1 MPGRD
6 EACIRFLQWCL
17 PELGLRWKGYRKVRR
32 TVCKRITR
40 RLRELGLADLEAYRR
55 YLAAHPEEWRRLDGF
70 CRIPI
75 SRFYR
80 DRRVFETI
88 GKQLLP
94 ELARRARDRG
104 AGMVRCWSAGCA
116 SGEEAYSLRIA
127 WQRQASVEVPGMGI
141 AVLGTDAEPQ
151 MLQRARAA
159 VYAAGSLKDMP
170 AGCTETAFTQA
181 DGLYRLRDEFRE
193 RTEFRLQDIREE
205 MPDGPF
211 DLICCRNLSFTYF
224 DEPRQRSVLAEL
236 SRRLRD
242 HAYLVIGAHERLPGE
257 SPSLQ
262 QLDDLLPIYRKLPAE
277 PVRNNGR

>member
-6 EACIRFLQWCL
+6 EACVCFLQWCL

-32 TVCKRITR
+32 TVCKRIAR
-40 RLRELGLADLEAYRR
+40 RLRALGLADLEAYRR
-55 YLAAHPEEWRRLDGF
+55 FLAAHPEEWKELDGY

-88 GKQLLP
+88 ARLLP
-94 ELARRARDRG
+94 GLARLARDRG
-104 AGMVRCWSAGCA
+104 QSVVRCWSAGCA

-127 WQRQASVEVPGMGI
+127 WQHQASAEVPQIGF

-151 MLQRARAA
+151 MLRRARAA
-159 VYAAGSLKDMP
+159 VYAAGSLKDLP

-193 RTEFRLQDIREE
+193 GIEFRLQDIREE
-205 MPDGPF
+205 MPHGPF
-211 DLICCRNLSFTYF
+211 DLICCRNLAFTYF
-224 DEPRQRSVLAEL
+224 DEPRQRSVLAAL
-236 SRRLRD
+236 SRRIRD
-242 HAYLVIGAHERLPGE
+242 HGYLVIGAHERLPGE
-257 SPSLQ
+257 EPNLRQ
-262 QLDDLLPIYRKLPAE
+262 IDDHLPIYRKRPAE
-277 PVRNNGR
+277 PVRNSGR